1 VVEQER
7 KRLSDSEET
16 LSKLQEQLQKL
27 RGRK

>member
-7 KRLSDSEET
+7 KRLADFEET
-16 LSKLQEQLQKL
+16 LTKLQEQLQKL